1 MKPPNEKFS
10 PSSATPGLRDLRLP
24 EGVARL
30 AVDDVVGGVLV
41 AEADDGPPVDLE
53 QVGRPGEVE
62 IVEVLL
68 VGLVGP
74 HPVAGVEVEGEQ
86 RLGGVAPA
94 LRPSCSSRCRRTRGD
109 ARGRRWAT
117 PTRRRS
123 RRPWP
128 PRPTWARS
136 WSPTAGR
143 RWRRRGRSRRPP
155 CRRAS
160 CGRRCPRSRDR
171 RRPRASSRSRWGRRR
186 PRVGRGR
193 APTAPPRRRP
203 AGRTRSRRSG
213 RRRCGCRAR
222 RPRWPSPR
230 SARRRPGREAR
241 P

>member
-1 MKPPNEKFS
+1 MNPPNEKFS
-10 PSSATPGLRDLRLP
+10 PSSASPGLRDLRLP
-24 EGVARL
+24 DGVARL

-86 RLGGVAPA
+86 GLEASPQ
-94 LRPSCSSRCRRTRGD
+94 PSAVVQFPVPTNTRRRSASTQGL
-109 ARGRRWAT
+109 

-128 PRPTWARS
+128 PRPTWARW

-160 CGRRCPRSRDR
+160 CGRRCRRSRDR

-186 PRVGRGR
+186 RRVGRGR
-193 APTAPPRRRP
+193 FPTAPPRRRP